1 MKKLLLLLTV
11 IASIQVSAQNY
22 QTVRSNQINYYGTP
36 NLNYIL
42 ATRTDSFDLSGLD
55 SVFYSYKT
63 IRNNDTASTTDCQY
77 LVGPNWY
84 GEKVIIKNN
93 GENLF
98 FNKDSD
104 TIRIQTQA
112 HFEDTF
118 LVYVYP
124 SGLDSIFAT
133 VINEDTLTILGVLDS
148 VKSLQFFSTAG
159 SFITPGQAS
168 FSKNHG
174 FVDWFASY
182 SFPLPYTGPMGQGI
196 INYTGNYALV
206 GHEFPRVGITK
217 PRIGE
222 IYDFEIGDRF
232 IFNSGESDFGGNS
245 SSLHTERTV
254 TGKIVYGIDSVY
266 YTYHDSTKLFEYFGF
281 GDPFY
286 TYGGNDYSVMY
297 KALPDLNDT
306 LLPEEF
312 NFTTQY
318 SWNYLSIND
327 CGRLEETI
335 YSTSISLLNWPTSN
349 CVILHGLSWGE
360 SFKTSISGIGTLAT
374 YGYLNPGYS
383 THWNSSL
390 GYYSKVD
397 EDTCGT
403 PGFLGLEAANQSNQP
418 SFVIYPNPTS
428 GDINLVIQSELSSN
442 IELIITDLTGKLVYQ
457 ENISEDQLAS
467 GLTIS
472 TENFESG
479 IYFVSVANG
488 VTSSSLKLIKQ

>member
-55 SVFYSYKT
+55 SIFYSYKT

-104 TIRIQTQA
+104 TIHIQTQA

-133 VINEDTLTILGVLDS
+133 VISEDTMTILGVLDS
-148 VKSLQFFSTAG
+148 IKSLQFFSTAG

-182 SFPLPYTGPMGQGI
+182 SFPLPYVGAFGNTV
-196 INYTGNYALV
+196 INYTGAYSLV
-206 GHEFPRVGITK
+206 GHEYPRVGITK
-217 PRIGE
+217 PRVGE

-232 IFNSGESDFGGNS
+232 IFGSSETAS
-245 SSLHTERTV
+245 SSYWNNSHTERTV
-254 TGKIVYGIDSVY
+254 IGKTLYGTDSVY
-266 YTYHDSTKLFEYFGF
+266 YTYHDTTRFIEYVGF
-281 GDPFY
+281 GDPIY
-286 TYGGNDYSVMY
+286 TYSGSDYTVVY
-297 KALPDLNDT
+297 KSLLSLNDS
-306 LLPEEF
+306 LFPEEF
-312 NFTTQY
+312 NFSTEN
-318 SWNYLSIND
+318 SWNYLSMND
-327 CGRLEETI
+327 CGRLEETA
-335 YSTSISLLNWPTSN
+335 YATSLSLYDWPASN
-349 CVILHGLSWGE
+349 CVVAYMLSWGE
-360 SFKTSISGIGTLAT
+360 SSTAFISGLGQVSP
-374 YGYLNPGYS
+374 YGYLNPGYDNH
-383 THWNSSL
+383 TYSSL

-403 PGFLGLEAANQSNQP
+403 PGFLGLEEANQSNQP

-428 GDINLVIQSELSSN
+428 GDINLVIQSEFSSN
-442 IELIITDLTGKLVYQ
+442 VELIITDLTGKLVYQ

-472 TENFESG
+472 TENFEFG
-479 IYFVSVANG
+479 IYFVSLTNG